1 MKKSDFSA
9 ILRISL
15 QKVLIL
21 NTWLHKKMNIKIK
34 HVKLN
39 IYKNYLR
46 EAKLSNIL
54 SQWDY
59 GWQQSVFIIVSG

>member
-1 MKKSDFSA
+1 
-9 ILRISL
+9 
-15 QKVLIL
+15 
-21 NTWLHKKMNIKIK
+21 MNIKIK

-59 GWQQSVFIIVSG
+59 GWQQSVFIIVSGWDDKGIQKNLET